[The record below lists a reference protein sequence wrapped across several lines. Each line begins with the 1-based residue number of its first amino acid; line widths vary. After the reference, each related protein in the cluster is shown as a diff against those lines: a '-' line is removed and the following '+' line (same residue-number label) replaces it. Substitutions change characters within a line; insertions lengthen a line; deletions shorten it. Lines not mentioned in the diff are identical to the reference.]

1 MRSAPA
7 IAFEWKRSCVW
18 RASRRAALA
27 AGVACLAWSGLGAWA
42 KLALILLAAW
52 MELRT
57 VRNEDAWHPS
67 RWKLDGDGGWRWRR
81 DGDDPGEGEATL
93 VQATSLGPMI
103 LLDLR
108 ASGRR
113 VDLALWP
120 DNLDADTR
128 RRLRAR
134 LGKEPAIPRER
145 GPK

>member
-7 IAFEWKRSCVW
+7 IAFEWKRSRAW

-27 AGVACLAWSGLGAWA
+27 AGLACLAWSGLGAWA
-42 KLALILLAAW
+42 KMALILLAAW

-57 VRNEDAWHPS
+57 VRKEDAWHLS

-81 DGDDPGEGEATL
+81 DGDGEGEAAL
-93 VQATSLGPMI
+93 LQATSLGPLI
-103 LLDLR
+103 LLDLH

-128 RRLRAR
+128 RRLRSR
-134 LGKEPAIPRER
+134 LGNEPAIRRER